1 MMQLLLGRG
10 GGNSRSKSLVEFK
23 AGRMNFDGRMVT
35 PDRRRGLI
43 RIIEDSTGMKI
54 FQFCDAETK
63 NPIDSET
70 VYVFPGE
77 AKFEKVK
84 QTTDRVYL
92 LEISGG
98 VQRKFFWMQVS
109 RRLTDFCRKRTRKR
123 TRSGLSKCT
132 TRSTTSL
139 SRRHRKQQGK
149 HRRECFIDLIK
160 PFFVAFLLFFTM
172 ISLDLVSQLSRCNR
186 CSRHSNRS
194 SSGPLRRSLNKSSTC
209 SSIFR

>member
-1 MMQLLLGRG
+1 MMQFLQARG
-10 GGNSRSKSLVEFK
+10 GAAAGPKALVEFK

-43 RIIEDSTGMKI
+43 RIIQDNTGMKI

-98 VQRKFFWMQVS
+98 VQRKFFWMQVN
-109 RRLTDFCRKRTRKR
+109 LTYTDLWQEDDKEKDEERAKLLHNTINNIKE
-123 TRSGLSKCT
+123 TAPT
-132 TRSTTSL
+132 T
-139 SRRHRKQQGK
+139 QPAG
-149 HRRECFIDLIK
+149 
-160 PFFVAFLLFFTM
+160 
-172 ISLDLVSQLSRCNR
+172 
-186 CSRHSNRS
+186 
-194 SSGPLRRSLNKSSTC
+194 
-209 SSIFR
+209 

>member
-1 MMQLLLGRG
+1 MMQLLQGR

-43 RIIEDSTGMKI
+43 RIIEDATGMKI

-109 RRLTDFCRKRTRKR
+109 EAALTVKEEDKEKDEERA
-123 TRSGLSKCT
+123 
-132 TRSTTSL
+132 
-139 SRRHRKQQGK
+139 KQVHNTINNITAQAG
-149 HRRECFIDLIK
+149 
-160 PFFVAFLLFFTM
+160 
-172 ISLDLVSQLSRCNR
+172 
-186 CSRHSNRS
+186 
-194 SSGPLRRSLNKSSTC
+194 
-209 SSIFR
+209 